1 MRFVCVFAATVCAAA
16 QQAPFTIDQVLSASF
31 PSELTAAPS
40 GGKVAWVSASKGVRN
55 IMVAAPPAYQ
65 GRKVTAYTEDDGQ
78 ELLDLHWTPDAAA
91 LVYVRGGSANGSGE
105 IPNPSLNPAGAS
117 EDVWTVALDGAAP
130 RKIGEGNSPAVSPK
144 GDRVV
149 FVRRG
154 HLWIAPLDGKSA
166 ATQLLKTRGECQ
178 RTGVVARRHANRIYQ
193 RARRPQLHRGVRH
206 RRRTRCAMWTPARMT
221 IANPNGRPTGA
232 ASHSSACQSSGVRAP
247 REAHRTGEPWSI
259 RIASAETGAG
269 RELWR
274 AAKGPGSVFRGVTA
288 RNQLLWADGDR
299 LIFPWEA
306 DGWTHLYSQ
315 SPPREETPRC
325 LRRGHSRWKMWRSR
339 RAGAKSSSLPIR
351 AISTGA
357 TLEGGGRA
365 ADAGRP
371 SPPGRASSACP
382 AAERFQ

>member
-154 HLWIAPLDGKSA
+154 QLWIAPLDGKSA
-166 ATQLLKTRGECQ
+166 ASQLLKARGECQ
-178 RTGVVARRHANRIYQ
+178 RPVWSPDGQRIAFTSARGDHGFIGVYDVAANSLRYVDPSTDDD
-193 RARRPQLHRGVRH
+193 REPEWSPDGRS
-206 RRRTRCAMWTPARMT
+206 
-221 IANPNGRPTGA
+221 IAFLRVP
-232 ASHSSACQSSGVRAP
+232 SSGVRAP

-259 RIASAETGAG
+259 RVARRRPA
-269 RELWR
+269 
-274 AAKGPGSVFRGVTA
+274 RG
-288 RNQLLWADGDR
+288 
-299 LIFPWEA
+299 E
-306 DGWTHLYSQ
+306 
-315 SPPREETPRC
+315 
-325 LRRGHSRWKMWRSR
+325 RSGVRR
-339 RAGAKSSSLPIR
+339 RAREAC
-351 AISTGA
+351 
-357 TLEGGGRA
+357 
-365 ADAGRP
+365 
-371 SPPGRASSACP
+371 SAV
-382 AAERFQ
+382 